1 LGFLVCGLVLSASCH
16 GGTRFRATSGGV
28 LDLLVGE
35 ENDYDEKSM
44 MVIVASVIDTSSHEA
59 TNA

>member
-1 LGFLVCGLVLSASCH
+1 MRPLGFLVCDVVLSASCH

-35 ENDYDEKSM
+35 ENDDGGNDERR
-44 MVIVASVIDTSSHEA
+44 
-59 TNA
+59 